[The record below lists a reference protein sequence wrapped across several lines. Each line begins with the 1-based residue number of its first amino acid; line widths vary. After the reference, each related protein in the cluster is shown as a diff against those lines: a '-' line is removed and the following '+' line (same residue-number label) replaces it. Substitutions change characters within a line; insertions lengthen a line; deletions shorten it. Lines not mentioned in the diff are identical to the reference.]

1 MRWAAMIPIL
11 LAAALAAP
19 SSLADMRWQKRV
31 LLVAAPSAD
40 DPGVVAQRRA
50 LVGWDEGARER
61 DLAIISVIGDRVDGA
76 SDSAAALRKRFRL
89 PEGRFVAILIGK
101 DGGEKMRSATPIA
114 PEMLAE
120 TINAM
125 PMRRA
130 GQR

>member
-40 DPGVVAQRRA
+40 DPGTVAQRRA

-76 SDSAAALRKRFRL
+76 SDGAAALRKRFRL
-89 PEGRFVAILIGK
+89 PQGRFVAILIGK
-101 DGGEKMRSATPIA
+101 DGAEKMRSLAPIA
-114 PEMLAE
+114 PKVLAE
-120 TINAM
+120 TIDAM

-130 GQR
+130 GR